1 MKNTRF
7 ALASVSLA
15 AVVALGACQS
25 LAPPARTQPP
35 PQSGQAAVAPAQPV
49 PAVAPAQG
57 EARASAM
64 APLQVIPIPPGA
76 LNMSGITVVGE
87 GTVRAEPTIAY
98 VTTGVQTRGQNAQ
111 EAQAENTRLM
121 NAVISAIKAAGVVD
135 QDIRTSGVNLH
146 PVYDRQPNQISGYQ
160 ATNTVRITVQE
171 VAKTGEILDAT
182 VQAGANLA
190 SNIQFDI
197 KDDTELRK
205 RALDQA
211 VKEARV
217 RADAIAGA
225 AGLRVVGV
233 QSMVD
238 ESSGRPEVPEM
249 ARASAM
255 AADAAGPVP
264 VQPGQLAVTA
274 RVRVVFAFQ

>member
-1 MKNTRF
+1 MKSTRI

-25 LAPPARTQPP
+25 LAPPAQTQPP
-35 PQSGQAAVAPAQPV
+35 PKGAQAAVA

-57 EARASAM
+57 EARTAAM
-64 APLQVIPIPPGA
+64 APSQSIPIPPGA

-98 VTTGVQTRGQNAQ
+98 VSTGVQSRGQTAQ

-121 NAVISAIKAAGVVD
+121 NAVIAAIRQTGVAE
-135 QDIRTSGVNLH
+135 QDIRTSGINLS
-146 PVYDRQPNQISGYQ
+146 PIYERQPNTISGYQ
-160 ATNTVRITVQE
+160 ATNTVRVTVQD
-171 VAKTGEILDAT
+171 VKRTGEVLDAT
-182 VQAGANLA
+182 VKSGANLTGNV
-190 SNIQFDI
+190 SFDI

-205 RALDQA
+205 QALDQA
-211 VKEARV
+211 VKAARI
-217 RADAIAGA
+217 RADAIAAA

-233 QSMVD
+233 QSMTD
-238 ESSGRPEVPEM
+238 ESSGRPEFPEM
-249 ARASAM
+249 ARNVAAM
-255 AADAAGPVP
+255 AADAGPVP

-274 RVRVVFAFQ
+274 RVRIVFAFQ